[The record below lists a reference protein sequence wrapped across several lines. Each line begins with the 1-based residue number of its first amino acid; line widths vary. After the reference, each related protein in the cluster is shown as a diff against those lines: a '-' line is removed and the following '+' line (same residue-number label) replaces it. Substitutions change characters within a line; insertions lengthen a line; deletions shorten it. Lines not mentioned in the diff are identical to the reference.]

1 MAGLPHRVQG
11 VPLREVGRIVPVVT
25 PQRYEDAIEHEMR
38 GHPREGYLT
47 FYPASKIQSERMIPI
62 LENDGQTG
70 VLVWNHGD
78 GRIEMAGGFNN
89 SSVPG
94 AGMDL
99 LRRTRDQYHVNW
111 IEAFEPLDKKYAKEL
126 GFHEISRDEWNDE
139 YAPAAWDY
147 DKMGRPSVVYM
158 GYGR

>member
-1 MAGLPHRVQG
+1 
-11 VPLREVGRIVPVVT
+11 VPVVT

-38 GHPREGYLT
+38 GHPREGFLT
-47 FYPASKIQSERMIPI
+47 FYPANKIQSERMIPI

-99 LRRTRDQYHVNW
+99 LRRTRDQYHVNF
-111 IEAFEPLDKKYAKEL
+111 IECFEPLDKKYAKEL